1 MYNRSNA
8 NRSTGPLTQIAARGR
23 QAPGDPSLKLPHF
36 RCRSPVACMRRRG
49 EAPGRL
55 SFPRILSKPRL
66 NTNIPAC
73 AERPLTLTLRAPVY
87 AQIRYRRRRFM
98 AEISVGTGQVVS
110 VPVLQGVA
118 THDTGFI
125 TLQRLFPAS
134 QSGVREA
141 PDGYRSLSRAS
152 RTPATRKAI
161 DIRRSSYRQ
170 ASTGGVATSL
180 TSDAGCSFQPIS
192 GREKVL
198 VIGS

>member
-1 MYNRSNA
+1 
-8 NRSTGPLTQIAARGR
+8 
-23 QAPGDPSLKLPHF
+23 
-36 RCRSPVACMRRRG
+36 MRRRG

-141 PDGYRSLSRAS
+141 PEEVCQVPHERQPPEKRSIFVARATARPLPVVS
-152 RTPATRKAI
+152 QRP
-161 DIRRSSYRQ
+161 
-170 ASTGGVATSL
+170 
-180 TSDAGCSFQPIS
+180 
-192 GREKVL
+192 
-198 VIGS
+198 